1 MRPVLQ
7 RPRRSR
13 CHGFSLIELMV
24 AMAVL
29 GVVTVFLTDLL
40 VRQSRAYQVVDN
52 VTETQ
57 QNLRAIGDLLEHEL
71 RVTGFLVSEG
81 AAFCGVD
88 VPPGAAYPDTTPD
101 VIVVTDAEALDPAG
115 VTNQTL
121 GAQVLGAFAGTGS
134 SETVN
139 VDDVVLDGNA
149 FYDTDGDGVADSD
162 FLYGEAPQPVR
173 NGGVIVVDRA
183 NTDRGVSCGIIR
195 DLDVAGDSIEVDFQ
209 LNGASPG
216 GTPLAAVPPGG
227 GIPDVV
233 AIPAHVYWI
242 QNGNLVRDGM
252 ILAQDVEDLQFAAFY
267 DVDGDDVVD
276 GAGTVDPPYA
286 SSLEYP
292 GSRDTLNG
300 VAGQAYESDAWDNA
314 DLREIRVNLV
324 GITKSQDPDVLQNP
338 AAAQG
343 QFQTT
348 ENRAAPGGND
358 GFRRRVLTL
367 TVRPRNVGGRLPAS

>member
-1 MRPVLQ
+1 MRAST
-7 RPRRSR
+7 RRSGR
-13 CHGFSLIELMV
+13 SAQHGFSLIELMV

-29 GVVTVFLTDLL
+29 AVVTTFLTDLL

-88 VPPGAAYPDTTPD
+88 VPPGQAYPDQTPD
-101 VIVVTDAEALDPAG
+101 VIVVTDAEALDPTG

-121 GAQVLGAFAGTGS
+121 GAQITGGYAGTGS
-134 SETVN
+134 NETIT
-139 VDDVVLDGNA
+139 VDNVVLDGNA

-162 FLYGEAPQPVR
+162 FLYGEPPQPVR

-183 NTDRGVSCGIIR
+183 NTNRGTSCGILV
-195 DLDVAGDSIEVDFQ
+195 DLNGNSLDVDFQ
-209 LNGASPG
+209 LGGSAPG
-216 GTPLAAVPPGG
+216 GTPLAALPPGG
-227 GIPDVV
+227 SPPDLV

-242 QNGNLVRDGM
+242 QAGNLVRDGM
-252 ILAQDVEDLQFAAFY
+252 ILAQDVEDLQFAVFY
-267 DVDGDDVVD
+267 DVDDDDVVD
-276 GAGTVDPPYA
+276 GATTVDPPYA
-286 SSLEYP
+286 SALEYP
-292 GSRDTLNG
+292 GSRDVPNG
-300 VAGQAYESDAWDNA
+300 EPGQAYVWNAWDNR

-324 GITKSQDPDVLQNP
+324 GITKSQDPDVVQSPNM
-338 AAAQG
+338 AQG
-343 QFQTT
+343 QFQVT
-348 ENRAAPGGND
+348 ENRVAPGGLD

-367 TVRPRNVGGRLPAS
+367 TVRPRNVGHRQPGS

>member
-1 MRPVLQ
+1 MRPFTR
-7 RPRRSR
+7 RPSRSLR
-13 CHGFSLIELMV
+13 QGFSLIELMV

-29 GVVTVFLTDLL
+29 GVVTFFLTDLL

-71 RVTGFLVSEG
+71 RVTGFLVSEA

-88 VPPGAAYPDTTPD
+88 VPPGAAYPDQAPD
-101 VIVVTDAEALDPAG
+101 VIAVTDSEALDPTG

-121 GAQVLGAFAGTGS
+121 GAQILGAYAGTGS
-134 SETVN
+134 SETIT

-183 NTDRGVSCGIIR
+183 NTDRGASCGIIVDLNGN
-195 DLDVAGDSIEVDFQ
+195 DLDVDFQ
-209 LNGASPG
+209 MDGASPG
-216 GTPLAAVPPGG
+216 GTPLAAPLPGSSPP
-227 GIPDVV
+227 DLV

-242 QNGNLVRDGM
+242 QNGNLMRDGM

-267 DVDGDDVVD
+267 DVDDDAVVD
-276 GAGTVDPPYA
+276 GAATVDPPYA
-286 SSLEYP
+286 SALEYP
-292 GSRDTLNG
+292 GSRDIPNG
-300 VAGQAYESDAWDNA
+300 EPGQAYVWNAWDNT
-314 DLREIRVNLV
+314 DLREIRVSLV
-324 GITKSQDPDVLQNP
+324 GITKAEDPDALQNP
-338 AAAQG
+338 NFAQG

-348 ENRAAPGGND
+348 ENRVAPGGND

-367 TVRPRNVGGRLPAS
+367 TVRPRNVGSRQSGS